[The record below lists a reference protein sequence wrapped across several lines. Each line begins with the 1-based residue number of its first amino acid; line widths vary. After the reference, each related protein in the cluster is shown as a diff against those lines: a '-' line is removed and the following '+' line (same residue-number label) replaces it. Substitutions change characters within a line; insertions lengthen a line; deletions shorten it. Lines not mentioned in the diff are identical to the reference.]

1 MLMGLWKQSVFYV
14 AYTWRFMVLRRPEPL
29 IYGIALAAMCADLSQ
44 RPVVS
49 SVVF

>member
-1 MLMGLWKQSVFYV
+1 MDLWKQSVFHA
-14 AYTWRFMVLRRPEPL
+14 AYTWRFVVPGRPEPL
-29 IYGIALAAMCADLSQ
+29 IYGLALAAMCADLSQ